1 MADGEVRFTLRIGEE
16 TDEKWDEFQQEHPG
30 LKSKSELVRRSVTQF
45 IQREE
50 DREDGELTNEQKKI
64 VDTIRMENSRLLS
77 LSEEIQEVAERLEEN
92 QVTPS
97 EHRELSYEAVAEA
110 NQQQTSTILTQLSDF
125 NGGDNNE

>member
-1 MADGEVRFTLRIGEE
+1 MADGEVRFTMRLDPD
-16 TDEKWDEFQQEHPG
+16 TDQKWDEFQEEQPG
-30 LKSKSELVRRSVTQF
+30 LNSKSELVRQSVSQF

-50 DREDGELTNEQKKI
+50 DREDGELTREQKKI
-64 VDTIRMENSRLLS
+64 VDTIRMENSRLFS

-97 EHRELSYEAVAEA
+97 QHRELSYEAVAEA